1 MKNERGGEELEKMIE
16 VKHLSKSYGSK
27 LSPVK
32 ALDNISFTVEEGE
45 FVGIMGPSGAGKT
58 TLMNILSTI
67 NLPTMG
73 SVSIQG
79 KEITK
84 MKNSELS
91 DFRRKTRIHFSRVQ
105 FDRYPKCKRQYPI
118 APSS

>member
-45 FVGIMGPSGAGKT
+45 FVGIMGKWCRKDNADEYLVHDQFAYDGQCLDPRKR
-58 TLMNILSTI
+58 NH
-67 NLPTMG
+67 
-73 SVSIQG
+73 
-79 KEITK
+79 
-84 MKNSELS
+84 KNE
-91 DFRRKTRIHFSRVQ
+91 KQ
-105 FDRYPKCKRQYPI
+105 
-118 APSS
+118 